1 MGTLLTADIVL
12 TSAIQVAIAIA
23 GFTGIIIAIS
33 KGAQISARERI
44 SVSILLLASIATV
57 TFAFLPMIFLNAGV
71 SERSTWMTSSI
82 LFVIYFVSIVSY
94 RVTQFRQSGVTMP
107 AAVASG
113 IGILGIVALLQL
125 ANAIFIRDSWPYL
138 ILIVSYVIYS
148 FIVFAYLLWSLW
160 TE

>member
-1 MGTLLTADIVL
+1 MGKLLTADIVL
-12 TSAIQVAIAIA
+12 TSAIQVGIAIA
-23 GFTGIIIAIS
+23 GFTGIVVAIS
-33 KGAQISARERI
+33 KGAKISARERI

-57 TFAFLPMIFLNAGV
+57 TLAFLPMIFLNAGV

-82 LFVIYFVSIVSY
+82 LFLIYFVSIVSY
-94 RVTQFRQSGVTMP
+94 RVTQFRRSGVTMP
-107 AAVASG
+107 RPVSLG
-113 IGILGIVALLQL
+113 IGFLGISALLQA

>member
-1 MGTLLTADIVL
+1 
-12 TSAIQVAIAIA
+12 
-23 GFTGIIIAIS
+23 
-33 KGAQISARERI
+33 
-44 SVSILLLASIATV
+44 
-57 TFAFLPMIFLNAGV
+57 
-71 SERSTWMTSSI
+71 
-82 LFVIYFVSIVSY
+82 
-94 RVTQFRQSGVTMP
+94 MP